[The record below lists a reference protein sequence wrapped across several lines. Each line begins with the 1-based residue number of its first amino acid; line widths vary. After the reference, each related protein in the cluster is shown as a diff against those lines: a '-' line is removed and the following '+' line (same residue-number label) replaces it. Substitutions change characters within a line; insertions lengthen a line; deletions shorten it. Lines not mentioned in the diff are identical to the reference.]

1 MNATTDRFTTGIL
14 AAWATEVVV
23 SLVVGCV
30 YSISGA
36 GGLASLK
43 LPDAGSGIFWISSV
57 FAFIGAVVG
66 FVATLALGVPI
77 LKLFI
82 RRGYTSGPAFLGA
95 GIIISAALGAV
106 FYGSH
111 QFGEKLMDMDFHFA
125 MIAVFISGPLAGL
138 SFWLLYRRQ

>member
-1 MNATTDRFTTGIL
+1 MNATKDRFTAGIV
-14 AAWATEVVV
+14 AAWAAEVVV

-95 GIIISAALGAV
+95 GIIISATLGAV
-106 FYGSH
+106 FYLSH
-111 QFGEKLMDMDFHFA
+111 QFGEKLMDMDFTFA
-125 MIAVFISGPLAGL
+125 MIAVIISGPLAGF
-138 SFWLLYRRQ
+138 SFWLLYRQQ

>member
-1 MNATTDRFTTGIL
+1 MKATTDRFTAGIV

-23 SLVVGCV
+23 SLVVGCA
-30 YSISGA
+30 YSIIGA
-36 GGLASLK
+36 GGLTSLK

-66 FVATLALGVPI
+66 IIATLAVGVPI

-82 RRGYTSGPAFLGA
+82 RRGHTSGASFLVA
-95 GIIISAALGAV
+95 GIITSAALGTV

-111 QFGEKLMDMDFHFA
+111 QFGEKLMDMDFNFA

-138 SFWLLYRRQ
+138 SFWLIYRRQ

>member
-1 MNATTDRFTTGIL
+1 VTRRWRAAPTTNGSDRPIP
-14 AAWATEVVV
+14 EVRQ
-23 SLVVGCV
+23 G
-30 YSISGA
+30 
-36 GGLASLK
+36 K
-43 LPDAGSGIFWISSV
+43 LPSTKLTFRTNSEAIVGI
-57 FAFIGAVVG
+57 
-66 FVATLALGVPI
+66 VATLALGVPI

-125 MIAVFISGPLAGL
+125 MIAVLISGPLAGL

>member
-1 MNATTDRFTTGIL
+1 MNATTDRFTVGIV
-14 AAWATEVVV
+14 AAWATEILV
-23 SLVVGCV
+23 SLVVGCA

-43 LPDAGSGIFWISSV
+43 LPDAGSGIFWISTV

-66 FVATLALGVPI
+66 IVATLALGVPI

-82 RRGYTSGPAFLGA
+82 RHGYTSGPAFLVA
-95 GIIISAALGAV
+95 GIIISAVLGAV

-111 QFGEKLMDMDFHFA
+111 QFGAKLMDMDFNFA

-138 SFWLLYRRQ
+138 SFWLFYRRQ